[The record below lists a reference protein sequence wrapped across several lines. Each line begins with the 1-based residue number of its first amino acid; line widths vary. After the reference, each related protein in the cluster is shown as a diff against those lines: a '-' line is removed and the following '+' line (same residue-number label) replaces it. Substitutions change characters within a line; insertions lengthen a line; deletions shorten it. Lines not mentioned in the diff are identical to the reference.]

1 MTITRARGSVRSREA
16 TSSRHALSTLFRRA
30 RFRGKP
36 PEVQVTASGLATAMA
51 FMRTGQSDEAV
62 PPRPS
67 ETRTVTVA
75 DAGGVIPVLSKV
87 AAAPVPVQR
96 PAEALHPEVRGS

>member
-1 MTITRARGSVRSREA
+1 MTDDDHASARIGAEPRSHVVQA
-16 TSSRHALSTLFRRA
+16 GLVDVVQTA

-36 PEVQVTASGLATAMA
+36 PDVQVTASGFATATA

-75 DAGGVIPVLSKV
+75 DAGGVMPVLSKV
-87 AAAPVPVQR
+87 AVAPVPVTR
-96 PAEALHPEVRGS
+96 PAEALHS